1 MPLQESTEKKAEEDR
16 GKEEVHM
23 KKQTT
28 KKKNKKRVR
37 DNTYRRMRSIKKQK
51 CNTKAAEEPDEE
63 ETESEGDNKP
73 RKCDNKVNIS
83 TAGLSPGRRMQV
95 EVMNTIGNQIGKSII
110 VEDIHYLSR
119 FVNTDLHDSK
129 S

>member
-1 MPLQESTEKKAEEDR
+1 MQLQESTEKKAEEHR
-16 GKEEVHM
+16 GKEEVRM

-37 DNTYRRMRSIKKQK
+37 DNTYRRVRSIKKQK

-95 EVMNTIGNQIGKSII
+95 EVYEHNW
-110 VEDIHYLSR
+110 
-119 FVNTDLHDSK
+119 
-129 S
+129 

>member
-1 MPLQESTEKKAEEDR
+1 M
-16 GKEEVHM
+16 
-23 KKQTT
+23 
-28 KKKNKKRVR
+28 R
-37 DNTYRRMRSIKKQK
+37 DDTYRRLRSIKKQK

-95 EVMNTIGNQIGKSII
+95 EVMNTIGNQIGNTAAR
-110 VEDIHYLSR
+110 VAYLAAAAHSQQL
-119 FVNTDLHDSK
+119 FSLAQSPK
-129 S
+129 ISSPSQEK